1 MNPGAN
7 EKGVS
12 KQVINSPSSY
22 EPMAN
27 MRYSLLHA
35 QLVDIQIPCNAL
47 LQAGD
52 VIKLMIE
59 NITQD
64 NKLDQIYNEHRS
76 GYYLILHLCHH
87 FDTSNSF
94 TSLTLARDTYGLYRS
109 TK

>member
-1 MNPGAN
+1 
-7 EKGVS
+7 
-12 KQVINSPSSY
+12 
-22 EPMAN
+22 
-27 MRYSLLHA
+27 
-35 QLVDIQIPCNAL
+35 
-47 LQAGD
+47 
-52 VIKLMIE
+52 MIE

-87 FDTSNSF
+87 FDSSNSF